1 MTMTN
6 LGSHM
11 PIYLRFAYVCAV
23 SLFFCCVSSSA
34 VAEQTRILPI
44 QVLDDN
50 LGLSDF
56 PGGEY
61 RVPDSQVIISGR
73 QNALTD
79 FMLGTRSSSNNVG
92 GKSPAEDV
100 TRALRISA
108 SDQARAITR
117 ELISTAP
124 LSNKF
129 SEGSSDAKPLL
140 TIRTAIIL
148 TYLNDIE
155 LRPFVLVK
163 ANLKGADKSGKWTSR
178 YFATSARPLPLTG
191 ESSWT
196 SDGGAALRAAVSS
209 DLRRAIE
216 FLLQDIDSPA
226 PRDDK
231 RLTTVEAHF
240 PYMNDRYQMLGYLLR
255 EDASYIYYQPK
266 IKSYLVMAGVNILPK
281 EFITY
286 RPAEKGDPNKKAI
299 APKPPASR

>member
-1 MTMTN
+1 MN
-6 LGSHM
+6 IHF
-11 PIYLRFAYVCAV
+11 RFAYLCAV
-23 SLFFCCVSSSA
+23 SLFVCCVSSPA
-34 VAEQTRILPI
+34 VAQQRQVLPI
-44 QVLDDN
+44 QILDDN

-79 FMLGTRSSSNNVG
+79 FMFGTQSSSNNVD
-92 GKSPAEDV
+92 GKAPAQDV
-100 TRALRISA
+100 TQALRISA
-108 SDQARAITR
+108 SHQARAITR
-117 ELISTAP
+117 ELISTAE

-129 SEGSSDAKPLL
+129 SEASSDAKPLL

-148 TYLNDIE
+148 TYLNDTDV
-155 LRPFVLVK
+155 RPFVLVK

-178 YFATSARPLPLTG
+178 YFATSAKPLPLTG

-196 SDGGAALRAAVSS
+196 SDGGEALRAAVSS

-216 FLLQDIDSPA
+216 FMLQDIDSPA
-226 PRDDK
+226 PRDNK
-231 RLTTVEAHF
+231 RLTAVEAHF
-240 PYMNDRYQMLGYLLR
+240 PYMKDRYQMLGFLLR

-281 EFITY
+281 EFISY
-286 RPAEKGDPNKKAI
+286 RPAAKGDPSKKAI
-299 APKPPASR
+299 SPKPPAGL